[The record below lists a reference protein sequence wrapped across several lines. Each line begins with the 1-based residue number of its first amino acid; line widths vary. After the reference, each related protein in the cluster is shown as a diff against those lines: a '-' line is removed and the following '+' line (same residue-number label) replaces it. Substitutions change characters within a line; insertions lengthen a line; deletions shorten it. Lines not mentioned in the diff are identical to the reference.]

1 MQSLIPDVT
10 VTLSIRCAER
20 SEAILLEDE
29 ITIFCFLIDIE
40 PQHRIPMGQL
50 HSAERMQWER

>member
-10 VTLSIRCAER
+10 FTLSIRCAER

-40 PQHRIPMGQL
+40 PQH
-50 HSAERMQWER
+50 